1 MKTSLIYTLGK
12 TVYIPLTSKSNC
24 LTLPQTRGK
33 QFQLPNSVIQ
43 SLIQV
48 RCIENNNDMELNQCT
63 EIEADGKSILPPPS
77 SFNKAPSFPLQNDES
92 INPSF
97 EYIHSEIHKY
107 RENNEISSLVFAG
120 EGEPTLRWK
129 SLNLLAS
136 KLRLDFGDKTKIRL
150 VTNGLILSNTSED
163 RRELMLNE
171 LKSNGI
177 DELSIAFMTSCP
189 EQFDLLMEPVSH
201 EDDKLKDKQSWHQ
214 ELCHTIQDAVK
225 VGLFVE
231 CTGVERE
238 EVDKHAAEEM
248 ARELGVSSFRWRPY
262 FP

>member
-43 SLIQV
+43 SLMRV
-48 RCIENNNDMELNQCT
+48 RCIENNDMELNQFD

-77 SFNKAPSFPLQNDES
+77 SLSKVPSFPLQNDES
-92 INPSF
+92 LNPSV
-97 EYIHSEIHKY
+97 EYIHSEIQKY
-107 RENNEISSLVFAG
+107 RENNEISSLAFAG

-136 KLRLDFGDKTKIRL
+136 KLRLDLGDKTKIRL
-150 VTNGLILSNTSED
+150 VTNGLILSNTSDD

-171 LKSNGI
+171 LKSSGI

-214 ELCHTIQDAVK
+214 KLCHTIQDAVK
-225 VGLFVE
+225 VGFEVE
-231 CTGVERE
+231 CTGVERQ
-238 EVDKHAAEEM
+238 EVDKHATEEM